1 MFQQMNFLT
10 KLTIGY
16 AILLIVLGVGSYV
29 LADTDDDD
37 ASDGDTPAEIVDE
50 AENAEADDEDSD
62 SPSITALIPAFIG
75 IPLLLAGLAT
85 TSPQFGRYGG
95 IASTVLVALLLL
107 GSLRGVAL
115 LFGALFGDDD
125 VTYPMVLQTVL
136 VLLSAGYLYLAFTHI
151 RETMMNR
158 DTAA

>member
-37 ASDGDTPAEIVDE
+37 AADADTPAEIVDE
-50 AENAEADDEDSD
+50 AEDAAEDDEDST
-62 SPSITALIPAFIG
+62 SITALIPAFIG